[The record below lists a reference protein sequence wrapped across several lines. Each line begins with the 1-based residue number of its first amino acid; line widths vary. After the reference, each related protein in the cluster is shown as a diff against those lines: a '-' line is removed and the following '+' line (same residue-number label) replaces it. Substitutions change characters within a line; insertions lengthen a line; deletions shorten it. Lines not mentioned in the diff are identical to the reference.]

1 MYKFTC
7 LGVAFMLLLIGS
19 ASTLASNDHLVQPS
33 DLKQALEKNSE
44 MRKANIQKLQG
55 FFKTEIAQKALKNA
69 RLDSQRIEKAIPFLS
84 DEELARLAAQSTQ
97 AHSDFT
103 AGALNNQQI
112 TYILIALATA
122 VIVLILVKA

>member
-1 MYKFTC
+1 MQKFIFSG
-7 LGVAFMLLLIGS
+7 LAFMLLLVCS
-19 ASTLASNDHLVQPS
+19 VSTLASNDHLVQPS
-33 DLKQALEKNSE
+33 DLKHALEKNSE

-55 FFKTEIAQKALKNA
+55 FFKTEMAQKALKNS
-69 RLDSQRIEKAIPFLS
+69 RLDSQRIEKAIPFLT
-84 DEELARLAAQSTQ
+84 DEELARLAVQSAQAQ
-97 AHSDFT
+97 SDFT